1 MCIKRCLKLK
11 KVSKIKIANV
21 YATALYEASVE
32 SGSVD
37 KVKNDVAKLQS
48 LLNENN
54 DLSAYLENPLWSQQ
68 DKKDILLKTSGVLDL
83 NDDTLNCLN
92 VTIENGRISDLKLI
106 LNGFEK
112 IYNSKNNI
120 EKVCVETV
128 KKLSSKQEAK
138 LKKIVE
144 NLLGKKVL
152 IDYVINPKI
161 LGGLRVQCGSKMF
174 DNSLINKLNYL
185 ENVMKGK

>member
-1 MCIKRCLKLK
+1 MK

-32 SGSVD
+32 SKSVD
-37 KVKNDVAKLQS
+37 KVKDDVVKLQN
-48 LLNENN
+48 LLNEN
-54 DLSAYLENPLWSQQ
+54 DDFGGYLENPLWSQQ
-68 DKKDILLKTSGVLDL
+68 DKSDVLIKTAEVLGL
-83 NDDTLNCLN
+83 SKETLNCLD
-92 VTIENGRISDLKLI
+92 VVVENNRISDLKLI

-112 IYNSKNNI
+112 IYNQKNGV
-120 EKVCVETV
+120 EKVSVETV
-128 KKLSSKQEAK
+128 KKLSVKQDAK
-138 LKKIVE
+138 LKKVIE

-185 ENVMKGK
+185 ENIMKGK

>member
-1 MCIKRCLKLK
+1 MK

-32 SGSVD
+32 SKSVD
-37 KVKNDVAKLQS
+37 KVKDDVVKLRN
-48 LLNENN
+48 LLNEN
-54 DLSAYLENPLWSQQ
+54 DDFGGYLENPLWSQQ
-68 DKKDILLKTSGVLDL
+68 DKNDVLIKTAKVLGL
-83 NDDTLNCLN
+83 SKETLNCLN
-92 VTIENGRISDLKLI
+92 VVVENNRISDLKLI

-112 IYNSKNNI
+112 IYNQKNGV
-120 EKVCVETV
+120 EKVSVETV
-128 KKLSSKQEAK
+128 KELSVKQDAK
-138 LKKIVE
+138 LKKVIE

-161 LGGLRVQCGSKMF
+161 LGGLRVHCGSKMF

-185 ENVMKGK
+185 DNIMNGK